1 MSTTTVED
9 GTRTRAQTLRNRF
22 GFGIGTI
29 GRDAGYTL
37 ISMFLLFYLSDIL
50 TVSTPVFASVT
61 VILVAV
67 RVFDAVIDPFVG
79 VLVDNTRT
87 RWGKFKPWILVGV
100 VVAGVL
106 MLLLFTPFSLDDA
119 AFVVVFSAV
128 YLAWSVAFAANDI
141 GYWSMLPALTQQQAE
156 RERIGAFARICASI
170 GTFGMVV
177 SIVPL
182 SSAIGEAI
190 GDIRWSFFY
199 VALGVVVLTIAL
211 QGVMLLM
218 TREDRSLAGQPHT
231 KFRELLSVIFRND
244 QLLAIAVAFVLFN
257 VAFAVTT
264 NFGIYYFKYVY
275 GDEGMYSV
283 FTLVLGV
290 SQLTALVVYPAI
302 ARRMSRRMLF
312 TITLVAVAVGYGLFF
327 LTPPGGLVMIIIAG
341 VLVFAAQAMIQV
353 HMLMFIADTVEY
365 GEHKLG
371 RRNDG
376 VTLSLQPFIYKLS
389 SAVATGVTGWAVIA
403 SGIKEAG
410 ETSITDDGQLLVR
423 VVMFVVPAL
432 LIALSYVVY
441 RVWYRLD
448 EARYEAIVEELRV
461 RKVAAASVVEVD
473 TEEEG
478 SDENARA

>member
-1 MSTTTVED
+1 MTSTP
-9 GTRTRAQTLRNRF
+9 TLRNRF

-50 TVSTPVFASVT
+50 AVSTPVFASVT
-61 VILVAV
+61 IILVAV

-87 RWGKFKPWILVGV
+87 RWGKFKPWILVGAV
-100 VVAGVL
+100 IAGVL
-106 MLLLFTPFSLDDA
+106 MLLLFTPFALDDA

-141 GYWSMLPALTQQQAE
+141 GYWSMLPALSQEQSE

-177 SIVPL
+177 AIVPV
-182 SSAIGEAI
+182 STAIGASI
-190 GDIRWSFFY
+190 GDIRWSFFV
-199 VALGVVVLTIAL
+199 VALGVVVLTITL
-211 QGVMLLM
+211 QGVMLLL
-218 TREDRSLAGQPHT
+218 TREDRSLSGQPHT
-231 KFRELLSVIFRND
+231 RFRELVSVIFRND

-264 NFGIYYFKYVY
+264 NFGIYYFKYVF

-290 SQLTALVVYPAI
+290 SQLTALILYPMI

-312 TITLVAVAVGYGLFF
+312 TIALVLVVAGYALFF
-327 LTPPGGLVMIIIAG
+327 VTPPGGLALIVVSGIS
-341 VLVFAAQAMIQV
+341 VFAAQAMIQV

-389 SAVATGVTGWAVIA
+389 SAVATGVVGWAVIA

-410 ETSITDDGQLLVR
+410 DTAITDDGQLLVR
-423 VVMFVVPAL
+423 VVMFVVPAV
-432 LIALSYVVY
+432 LIALSYIVY
-441 RVWYRLD
+441 RRFYVLD
-448 EARYEAIVEELRV
+448 ADRYARIVEELRARREASLAV
-461 RKVAAASVVEVD
+461 DTAAVAAEASEKAD
-473 TEEEG
+473 G
-478 SDENARA
+478 DRAGA

>member
-1 MSTTTVED
+1 MSTTT
-9 GTRTRAQTLRNRF
+9 GSTRAARAQTLRNRF

-50 TVSTPVFASVT
+50 AVSTPVFASVT
-61 VILVAV
+61 VALVAV

-100 VVAGVL
+100 VIAGVL
-106 MLLLFTPFSLDDA
+106 MLLLFTPFALDDA
-119 AFVVVFSAV
+119 AFVVVFTAV

-141 GYWSMLPALTQQQAE
+141 GYWSMLPALTQEQSE

-177 SIVPL
+177 AIVPV
-182 SSAIGEAI
+182 SSAIAEAI
-190 GDIRWSFFY
+190 GDIRWSFFV

-211 QGVMLLM
+211 QGAMLLL
-218 TREDRSLAGQPHT
+218 TREDRTLSGQPHT
-231 KFRELLSVIFRND
+231 RFRELISVIFRND
-244 QLLAIAVAFVLFN
+244 QLLAVAVAFVLFN

-275 GDEGMYSV
+275 GDEDMYSV

-290 SQLTALVVYPAI
+290 SQLTALVVYPAV

-312 TITLVAVAVGYGLFF
+312 TITLVAVVVGYALFF
-327 LTPPGGLVMIIIAG
+327 FTPPSGLAMIIVSG

-403 SGIKEAG
+403 SGIKDAG
-410 ETSITDDGQLLVR
+410 DTAITDDGQLLVR

-441 RVWYRLD
+441 RMFYRLD
-448 EARYEAIVEELRV
+448 ESRYEAIVEELRV
-461 RKVAAASVVEVD
+461 RKAAAAGVVEPE
-473 TEEEG
+473 TEAEAA
-478 SDENARA
+478 DEHAGA

>member
-1 MSTTTVED
+1 MTTTH
-9 GTRTRAQTLRNRF
+9 RLRNRF
-22 GFGIGTI
+22 GFGLGTI

-50 TVSTPVFASVT
+50 SVSTPV
-61 VILVAV
+61 
-67 RVFDAVIDPFVG
+67 FVG

-87 RWGKFKPWILVGV
+87 RWGKFKPWILVGAV
-100 VVAGVL
+100 IAGVL

-128 YLAWSVAFAANDI
+128 YLAWSIAFAANDI
-141 GYWSMLPALTQQQAE
+141 GYWSMLPALSQEQPE

-177 SIVPL
+177 AIVPV
-182 SSAIGEAI
+182 STAIGEAI
-190 GDIRWSFFY
+190 GDIRWSFFV
-199 VALGVVVLTIAL
+199 VALGVVALTITL

-218 TREDRSLAGQPHT
+218 TRENRELSGQPHT
-231 KFRELLSVIFRND
+231 RFRELVSVIFRND
-244 QLLAIAVAFVLFN
+244 QLLAVAVAFVLFN
-257 VAFAVTT
+257 VAFAITT

-290 SQLTALVVYPAI
+290 SQLTALVLYPTV
-302 ARRMSRRMLF
+302 ARRMSRRTLF
-312 TITLVAVAVGYGLFF
+312 TIALGFVVVGYGLFF
-327 LTPPGGLVMIIIAG
+327 LTPPGGLPLIIVAG
-341 VLVFAAQAMIQV
+341 VAVFAAQAMIQV

-389 SAVATGVTGWAVIA
+389 SAVATGVVGWAVIA
-403 SGIKEAG
+403 SGIKDAG
-410 ETSITDDGQLLVR
+410 DGPIADGGELLVR
-423 VVMFVVPAL
+423 SVMFIVPAV
-432 LIALSYVVY
+432 LIALSYLVY
-441 RVWYRLD
+441 RRFYVLD
-448 EARYEAIVEELRV
+448 AARYAAIVDELRA
-461 RKVAAASVVEVD
+461 RREAAVEAD
-473 TEEEG
+473 
-478 SDENARA
+478 RADA